1 MKEFVGLRANTY
13 SYLIGDV
20 GKDKKAKDTTK
31 NVIKKIRN
39 LKVLETV

>member
-1 MKEFVGLRANTY
+1 MKEFVGLRENTF
-13 SYLIGDV
+13 SYLIGDG